1 MSNKDLHI
9 LSDKEWCFGELSD
22 TGTINGMGLKRE
34 RDGSLFYGG
43 WTGGLRNGF
52 GMLGDPDGAL
62 KVGTWSEDASDE
74 LFLFVWPAGSAFT
87 LFFGTMESGK
97 PSEGT
102 LICRDG
108 RMYSGIFNEW
118 QKDDFNGEGAL
129 MWANQRI
136 YAGHWKKGGTD
147 IGGVIRRPDREDGK
161 LVGTLSNVRKG
172 FEAKSWPQDS
182 EKQFFYGQASDEEV
196 RNADGILFYKGV
208 EFFSGEMVG
217 GQKSGY
223 GLYRTPEGEMLFG
236 NWENGSLHGQGI
248 SLKVTA
254 DSTECY
260 VGIFKN
266 SRFHGEGC
274 MLCRKEGVWDFIYTG
289 SYENGEKSGYGLLN
303 LGDGQF
309 YIGGFSAD
317 LKDGEGETVKADGS
331 RSKMSWKLGV
341 PDIVLESIDSPGPDR
356 QVYSMVDSIEAATIN
371 SVDSFTGKD
380 EFRFV
385 GIRADENDVYSREIQ
400 INPGCDYEVR
410 LLYRNDSTNP
420 SGVANEV
427 KLKAFYSKEIDA
439 DQPGIVSAMIL
450 SENTDTPVVWD
461 GIRLLAN
468 ENMSISY
475 KIASA
480 RIAGNGAMNG
490 HVLPHTLFSED
501 GVLLGTD
508 ALDGVL
514 RAGDEGYV
522 TFVIHSSGKRDGA
535 SPSFTRTV
543 KTEAPKV
550 NEAPNEPEVP
560 EMAQMPEVPQM
571 EENIASG
578 IGSDAQSLMNQE
590 LQGADKKRKRS
601 RISISVFGNSPDG
614 WQEKSI
620 GADVGQEVSIMIDFT
635 NSASQQDLKITV
647 KLPEALEYIPGSTFI
662 QLPKGIMHKAG
673 DAWLSEGMEFMNFE
687 GDGNGK
693 ILFTARFFPSSG
705 PAEISAT
712 IETMYLSMN
721 GSLTVVSQ

>member
-1 MSNKDLHI
+1 L
-9 LSDKEWCFGELSD
+9 
-22 TGTINGMGLKRE
+22 
-34 RDGSLFYGG
+34 
-43 WTGGLRNGF
+43 
-52 GMLGDPDGAL
+52 
-62 KVGTWSEDASDE
+62 
-74 LFLFVWPAGSAFT
+74 
-87 LFFGTMESGK
+87 
-97 PSEGT
+97 
-102 LICRDG
+102 
-108 RMYSGIFNEW
+108 
-118 QKDDFNGEGAL
+118 
-129 MWANQRI
+129 
-136 YAGHWKKGGTD
+136 
-147 IGGVIRRPDREDGK
+147 
-161 LVGTLSNVRKG
+161 
-172 FEAKSWPQDS
+172 
-182 EKQFFYGQASDEEV
+182 
-196 RNADGILFYKGV
+196 
-208 EFFSGEMVG
+208 
-217 GQKSGY
+217 
-223 GLYRTPEGEMLFG
+223 
-236 NWENGSLHGQGI
+236 
-248 SLKVTA
+248 
-254 DSTECY
+254 
-260 VGIFKN
+260 
-266 SRFHGEGC
+266 
-274 MLCRKEGVWDFIYTG
+274 
-289 SYENGEKSGYGLLN
+289 
-303 LGDGQF
+303 
-309 YIGGFSAD
+309 
-317 LKDGEGETVKADGS
+317 
-331 RSKMSWKLGV
+331 
-341 PDIVLESIDSPGPDR
+341 
-356 QVYSMVDSIEAATIN
+356 
-371 SVDSFTGKD
+371 TGKD
-380 EFRFV
+380 EFRCV

-560 EMAQMPEVPQM
+560 EMDEMPEVPQM